1 MDGENGAIAD
11 AADISKTTYME
22 PAYLKYSYIPVDKPT
37 TFVAASEAVFAKPIP
52 LNNSNGRRKRLVMSI
67 FADSF
72 NYRIIKEKGLDK
84 LMPET
89 AAFLKR
95 NCV

>member
-1 MDGENGAIAD
+1 
-11 AADISKTTYME
+11 
-22 PAYLKYSYIPVDKPT
+22 
-37 TFVAASEAVFAKPIP
+37 
-52 LNNSNGRRKRLVMSI
+52 MSI

-89 AAFLKR
+89 AAFLKKELCLIIFTAVP
-95 NCV
+95 NGHFLQLQLIGPVNIHQSI